1 MFGFF
6 FSKKLPENFEDV
18 CATNSKVFQNFFIK
32 SLSKGIYF
40 APSKFE
46 AGFLSTTHLD
56 EVMQS
61 ASQKVLDAIEE
72 L

>member
-1 MFGFF
+1 MYAQQIQK
-6 FSKKLPENFEDV
+6 FSKK
-18 CATNSKVFQNFFIK
+18 FFIK

-46 AGFLSTTHLD
+46 AGFLSTTHVD

-61 ASQKVLDAIEE
+61 ASQKVLDTIEE

>member
-1 MFGFF
+1 MRNRF
-6 FSKKLPENFEDV
+6 
-18 CATNSKVFQNFFIK
+18 K
-32 SLSKGIYF
+32 SFPKILYKIFDKGIYF

-46 AGFLSTTHLD
+46 AGFLSTTHVD